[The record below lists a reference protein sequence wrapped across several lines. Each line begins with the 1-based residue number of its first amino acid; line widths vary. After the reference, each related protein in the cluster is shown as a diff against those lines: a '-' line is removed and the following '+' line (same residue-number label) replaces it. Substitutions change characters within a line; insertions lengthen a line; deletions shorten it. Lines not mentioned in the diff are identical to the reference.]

1 MIPFLESAGGNCQ
14 DTVILV
20 ELLAA
25 AVRLLGASEGA
36 VIETFQSKFS
46 SQRNIHVDVFAFMLK
61 LPVTCEGNYVHVCI
75 G

>member
-25 AVRLLGASEGA
+25 TVKLLGASEGA
-36 VIETFQSKFS
+36 AIETFQNKLS
-46 SQRNIHVDVFAFMLK
+46 SQGNIEVFTVMLK
-61 LPVTCEGNYVHVCI
+61 LPVTCEGTYVHVCI
-75 G
+75 S